1 MEEPDFREREREGY
15 YIGEERIG
23 GFCSWQGAYIFLNI
37 NFFS

>member
-1 MEEPDFREREREGY
+1 MEEPGLVLERERY
-15 YIGEERIG
+15 FIGEERIG